1 MKTKYIRWTIL
12 SCSIVLLIAYFIL
25 ASMPE
30 FDTEKNV
37 IYLRALYIIPFVLL
51 IIHALLKHNRE

>member
-1 MKTKYIRWTIL
+1 
-12 SCSIVLLIAYFIL
+12 
-25 ASMPE
+25 MPE